1 MAKKRFAILF
11 VLLILLIPLFLMS
24 GCTEEYSVYLP
35 REDSGYYLSNYNVQI
50 NVEKDRTLR
59 VKESITAHFESGL
72 SNGIYRYIPL
82 TQTVGYFDENDKFVE
97 KNYRSS
103 IDGFTYNSDTTSIYN
118 QFRENGYQFYALKR
132 KGELVNKEYT
142 FEFGYNYHLPDDRE
156 SDFDM
161 LYYNIIGTGWD
172 TSIKNLTF
180 SVEFPDDGGLR
191 ESGLEFYVGRLGE
204 SVSTDS
210 RFSYSVNGNVVTG
223 SCNNLRYG
231 EAVTLY
237 TDFEEG
243 YFKVEKSLLADFV
256 ILGIAIIGVIAIV
269 LLYVKHKKK
278 NDIVEVVQFKA
289 PEGLSPVEAGYI
301 IDGIVTGDDISAL
314 IVYWASKGFV
324 KIEQQGDDNI
334 ITKVKELPEGAKEH
348 QRIFFAELFKR
359 GDSVSA
365 KSLSS
370 INPHVGEKIKNSVEG
385 KEVLYFNTKGKKS
398 ALATLIWPLVALVI
412 SALNVAMESLKMPL
426 FLWRLLIIAVAFVGA
441 FWHMEICDRR
451 FKYGRG
457 KFWTLWAISFLI
469 AVAPLVVNIFIGEGY
484 CDTFG
489 SRIWLIILPIA
500 TVLIYRFLERHSSKG
515 RQVMGDLL
523 GLRNFILLA
532 EKDRIE
538 ALANEN
544 PTVFYDVLPF
554 AYVLGVS
561 DVYMEKFK
569 DVPIAKP
576 QWLSSPDGL
585 DLWIMLNVLNT
596 NTLKIGNT
604 ISRYL
609 PNSLTKLG
617 KFASNLSRMSGGS
630 SGRGGGSFGGGG
642 FSGGGHGGG
651 GGGRF

>member
-50 NVEKDRTLR
+50 TIEKDRTLR

-103 IDGFTYNSDTTSIYN
+103 IDGFTYNSDTTSIYS

-180 SVEFPDDGGLR
+180 SVEFPNDGGLR
-191 ESGLEFYVGRLGE
+191 QSGLEFYVGRLGE

-256 ILGIAIIGVIAIV
+256 ILGIAIFGVIAIV

-301 IDGIVTGDDISAL
+301 VDGIVTGDDISAL

-359 GDSVSA
+359 GNSVSA

-412 SALNVAMESLKMPL
+412 SALHVAMESLKMPL
-426 FLWRLLIIAVAFVGA
+426 FLWRLLLIVVAFVGA
-441 FWHMEICDRR
+441 FWHTEICDRR

-457 KFWTLWAISFLI
+457 KFWTLWIISFLI
-469 AVAPLVVNIFIGEGY
+469 AVAPLIVNIFIGEGY

-500 TVLIYRFLERHSSKG
+500 TMLIYRFLERHSNKG
-515 RQVMGDLL
+515 KQVMGDLL

-561 DVYMEKFK
+561 DVYMQKFK